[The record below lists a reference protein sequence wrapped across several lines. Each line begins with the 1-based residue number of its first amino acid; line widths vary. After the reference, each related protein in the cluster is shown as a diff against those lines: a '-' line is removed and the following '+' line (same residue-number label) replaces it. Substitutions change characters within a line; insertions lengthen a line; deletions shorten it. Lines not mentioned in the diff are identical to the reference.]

1 MSLERGFPL
10 QEAIHLQEE
19 ERRIYIN
26 LSNQERLVEE
36 ERSRAD
42 KV

>member
-1 MSLERGFPL
+1 MSLKRGVCL

-19 ERRIYIN
+19 ERKIYIKLN
-26 LSNQERLVEE
+26 NQERLAEE
-36 ERSRAD
+36 ERARAE